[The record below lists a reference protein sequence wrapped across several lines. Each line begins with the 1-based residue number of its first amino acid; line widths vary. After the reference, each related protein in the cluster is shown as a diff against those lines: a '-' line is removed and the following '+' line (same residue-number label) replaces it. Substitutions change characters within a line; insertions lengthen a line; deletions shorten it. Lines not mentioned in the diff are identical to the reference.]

1 VNLKIRHQIE
11 LVLQEIDGSKEEK
24 EDLFWE
30 LKDHLQ
36 LSSEAWMN
44 TGLSEEK
51 AIDKAIEDFGNAEKV
66 GREIQK
72 AMYPLRK
79 ILLVILATLSL
90 LYTFSLYLIELFMFG
105 DAHYAWLL
113 FSVASSSLLLVI
125 ALQLFASFDRKFI
138 LNSILIVHA
147 FIYLLGVGFSSSL
160 SIVAWAIVIFTISL
174 IYRTTLLDY
183 DFRTTEVRKPL
194 KLFHLYNIT
203 IGLII
208 IGVTLFFTSVLL
220 AFADEFTF
228 SMLFFLTPFV
238 IWLVVYYI
246 QINLVMRKHIVIAVC
261 VGILPLAIILLL
273 AGIYLFEVYSVE
285 VMS

>member
-1 VNLKIRHQIE
+1 MNLKIRHQIE